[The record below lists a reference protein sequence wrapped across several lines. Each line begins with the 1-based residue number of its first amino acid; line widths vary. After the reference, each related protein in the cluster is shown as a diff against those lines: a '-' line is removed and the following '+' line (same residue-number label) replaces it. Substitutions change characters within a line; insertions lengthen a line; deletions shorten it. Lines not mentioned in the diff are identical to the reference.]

1 MAESLAVTHR
11 LRFCC
16 RRRTKKRRSRV
27 SCVTSQSST
36 VKKKKYA
43 GRKVAEAMYCVCN
56 GHYLHH
62 HRHHHHHH
70 HKRSPQYQ
78 KKKKNG
84 RDVTFPSSSVPV
96 CNRHAYAQ
104 SPLMHIKIPCPFMVK
119 SRSRTERP
127 AVYVGE
133 EGGFC
138 SLR

>member
-1 MAESLAVTHR
+1 MR
-11 LRFCC
+11 GGKW
-16 RRRTKKRRSRV
+16 RRQCIV
-27 SCVTSQSST
+27 CVTVIIFIIT
-36 VKKKKYA
+36 VIIIIIITREVLNIK
-43 GRKVAEAMYCVCN
+43 
-56 GHYLHH
+56 
-62 HRHHHHHH
+62 
-70 HKRSPQYQ
+70 